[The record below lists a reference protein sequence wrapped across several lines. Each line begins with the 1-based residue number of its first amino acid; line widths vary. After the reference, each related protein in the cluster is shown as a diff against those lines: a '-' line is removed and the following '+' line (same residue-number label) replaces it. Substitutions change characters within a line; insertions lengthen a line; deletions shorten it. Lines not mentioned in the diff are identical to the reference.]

1 MTFDQILQS
10 LKKKDYS
17 SVYFLSGEEPYYI
30 DVIANF
36 IEENVLE
43 EADKGFNQLVLYG
56 KDVDLQ
62 NVINLAKQFPM
73 MGDKQVIIVREAQDI
88 KNFDALEAY
97 IKQPQTSTI
106 LVFCYK
112 GKSLNKRK
120 TLAKTI
126 DKSGVLFES
135 KKLYENQLPEWITKY
150 ISSKGFTVSPKAAI
164 LLSEFLG
171 NDLSKIT
178 NEVDKLCI
186 LIPAGSLIS
195 PEIIEKNVGI
205 SKDYNIFEL
214 NNAIGAKDFDKVM
227 RIVQY
232 FAANPKGNPFV
243 VTIST
248 LHGFFL
254 KVMTYHFAP
263 DKNPDSLAAL
273 MKVNKFFMKDYQ
285 LAAKNYPPK
294 KISAIFA
301 IIGCFCY
308 LKLAGSPIPAIR
320 SFYSRSD
327 NINFQTS

>member
-1 MTFDQILQS
+1 M
-10 LKKKDYS
+10 
-17 SVYFLSGEEPYYI
+17 
-30 DVIANF
+30 
-36 IEENVLE
+36 
-43 EADKGFNQLVLYG
+43 
-56 KDVDLQ
+56 
-62 NVINLAKQFPM
+62 
-73 MGDKQVIIVREAQDI
+73 
-88 KNFDALEAY
+88 
-97 IKQPQTSTI
+97 
-106 LVFCYK
+106 
-112 GKSLNKRK
+112 
-120 TLAKTI
+120 
-126 DKSGVLFES
+126 
-135 KKLYENQLPEWITKY
+135 PEWITKY
-150 ISSKGFTVSPKAAI
+150 VSSKGFTVSPKAAV

-294 KISAIFA
+294 KISAIFELLNE
-301 IIGCFCY
+301 Y
-308 LKLAGSPIPAIR
+308 DLKSKGVNNPSVEDGELLKELVYKILR
-320 SFYSRSD
+320 
-327 NINFQTS
+327 

>member
-17 SVYFLSGEEPYYI
+17 PLYFLSGEEPYYI

-36 IEENVLE
+36 IEENLLD
-43 EADKGFNQLVLYG
+43 EADKGFNQSVLYG

-73 MGDKQVIIVREAQDI
+73 MGDRQVIIVREAQDI

-112 GKSLNKRK
+112 GKSLDKRK

-135 KKLYENQLPEWITKY
+135 KKLYENQLPDWITKY
-150 ISSKGFTVSPKAAI
+150 VSTKGFTISPKASI

-294 KISAIFA
+294 KISAIFELLNE
-301 IIGCFCY
+301 Y
-308 LKLAGSPIPAIR
+308 DLKSKGVNNPSVEDGELLKELVYKILR
-320 SFYSRSD
+320 
-327 NINFQTS
+327 

>member
-112 GKSLNKRK
+112 GKSLDKRK

-294 KISAIFA
+294 KISAIFELLNE
-301 IIGCFCY
+301 Y
-308 LKLAGSPIPAIR
+308 DLKSKGVNNPSVEDGELLKELVYKILR
-320 SFYSRSD
+320 
-327 NINFQTS
+327 

>member
-112 GKSLNKRK
+112 GKSLDKRK

-254 KVMTYHFAP
+254 KLMTYHFAP

-294 KISAIFA
+294 KISAIFELLNE
-301 IIGCFCY
+301 Y
-308 LKLAGSPIPAIR
+308 DLKSKGVNNPSVEDGELLKELVYKILR
-320 SFYSRSD
+320 
-327 NINFQTS
+327 

>member
-17 SVYFLSGEEPYYI
+17 PLYFLSGEEPYYI

-36 IEENVLE
+36 IEENLLD
-43 EADKGFNQLVLYG
+43 EADKGFNQSVLYG

-73 MGDKQVIIVREAQDI
+73 MGDRQVIIVREAQDI

-112 GKSLNKRK
+112 GKSLDKRK

-135 KKLYENQLPEWITKY
+135 KKLYENQLPDWITKY
-150 ISSKGFTVSPKAAI
+150 VSTKGFTISPKASI

-263 DKNPDSLAAL
+263 DKNPDTLAAL
-273 MKVNKFFMKDYQ
+273 MKVNKYFMKDYQ

-294 KISAIFA
+294 KISAIFELLNE
-301 IIGCFCY
+301 Y
-308 LKLAGSPIPAIR
+308 DLKSKGVNNPSVEDGELLKELVYKILK
-320 SFYSRSD
+320 
-327 NINFQTS
+327 

>member
-112 GKSLNKRK
+112 GKSLDKRK

-243 VTIST
+243 VNIST

-294 KISAIFA
+294 KISAIFELLNE
-301 IIGCFCY
+301 Y
-308 LKLAGSPIPAIR
+308 DLKSKGVNNPSVEDGELLKELVYKILR
-320 SFYSRSD
+320 
-327 NINFQTS
+327 

>member
-30 DVIANF
+30 DVIANY
-36 IEENVLE
+36 IEENVLD
-43 EADKGFNQLVLYG
+43 EADKGFNQSVLYG

-62 NVINLAKQFPM
+62 SVINLAKQFPM

-97 IKQPQTSTI
+97 VKQPQTSTI

-112 GKSLNKRK
+112 GKSLDKRK

-150 ISSKGFTVSPKAAI
+150 VSSKGFTVSPKAAI

-232 FAANPKGNPFV
+232 FAANPKGSPFV

-273 MKVNKFFMKDYQ
+273 MKVNKYFMKDYQ

-294 KISAIFA
+294 KISAIFELLNE
-301 IIGCFCY
+301 Y
-308 LKLAGSPIPAIR
+308 DLKSKGVNNPSVEDGELLKELVYKILR
-320 SFYSRSD
+320 
-327 NINFQTS
+327 

>member
-112 GKSLNKRK
+112 GKSLDKRK

-150 ISSKGFTVSPKAAI
+150 VSSKGFTVSPKAAI

-294 KISAIFA
+294 KISAIFELLNE
-301 IIGCFCY
+301 Y
-308 LKLAGSPIPAIR
+308 DLKSKGVNNPSVEDGELLKELVYKILR
-320 SFYSRSD
+320 
-327 NINFQTS
+327 

>member
-112 GKSLNKRK
+112 GKSLDKRK

-273 MKVNKFFMKDYQ
+273 MKVNKYFMKDYQ

-294 KISAIFA
+294 KISAIFELLNE
-301 IIGCFCY
+301 Y
-308 LKLAGSPIPAIR
+308 DLKSKGVNNPSVEDGELLKELVYKILR
-320 SFYSRSD
+320 
-327 NINFQTS
+327 

>member
-106 LVFCYK
+106 LVFCHK
-112 GKSLNKRK
+112 GKSLDKRK

-150 ISSKGFTVSPKAAI
+150 VSSKGFTVSPKAAV

-294 KISAIFA
+294 KISAIFE
-301 IIGCFCY
+301 FLNEY
-308 LKLAGSPIPAIR
+308 DLKSKGVNNPSVEDGELLKELVYKVLR
-320 SFYSRSD
+320 
-327 NINFQTS
+327 

>member
-1 MTFDQILQS
+1 MTFEQILQS

-30 DVIANF
+30 DVIANY
-36 IEENVLE
+36 IEENVLD
-43 EADKGFNQLVLYG
+43 EADKGFNQSVLYG

-62 NVINLAKQFPM
+62 SVINLAKQFPM

-97 IKQPQTSTI
+97 VKQPQTSTI

-112 GKSLNKRK
+112 GKSLDKRK

-150 ISSKGFTVSPKAAI
+150 VSSKGFTISPKGAI

-214 NNAIGAKDFDKVM
+214 NNALGAKDFDKVM

-273 MKVNKFFMKDYQ
+273 MKVNKYFMKDYQ

-294 KISAIFA
+294 KISAIFELLNE
-301 IIGCFCY
+301 Y
-308 LKLAGSPIPAIR
+308 DLKSKGVNNPSVEDGELLKELVYKVLR
-320 SFYSRSD
+320 
-327 NINFQTS
+327 

>member
-17 SVYFLSGEEPYYI
+17 PVYFLSGEEPYYI

-36 IEENVLE
+36 IEENVLD
-43 EADKGFNQLVLYG
+43 EADKGFNQSLLYG

-73 MGDKQVIIVREAQDI
+73 MGGRQVIIVREAQDI

-112 GKSLNKRK
+112 GKSLDKRK

-135 KKLYENQLPEWITKY
+135 KKLYENQLPDWITKY
-150 ISSKGFTVSPKAAI
+150 VSTKGFTISPKASI

-263 DKNPDSLAAL
+263 DKNPDTLAAL

-294 KISAIFA
+294 KISAIFELLNE
-301 IIGCFCY
+301 Y
-308 LKLAGSPIPAIR
+308 DLKSKGVNNPSVEDGELLKELVYKILK
-320 SFYSRSD
+320 
-327 NINFQTS
+327 